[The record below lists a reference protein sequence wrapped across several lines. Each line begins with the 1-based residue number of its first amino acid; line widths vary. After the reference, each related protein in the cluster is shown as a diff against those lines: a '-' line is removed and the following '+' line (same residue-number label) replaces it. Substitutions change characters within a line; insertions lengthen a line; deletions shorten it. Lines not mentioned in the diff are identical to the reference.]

1 MNFTRPK
8 ASQPET
14 VPVDLTIDNDGF
26 NRSISRPDSIEPPPI
41 PEPGLDEPIQAEP
54 SLGSNLL
61 GFSRYLLNLYGGLIT
76 AFVAF
81 YVLADYTSYSVAEQR
96 PGQLIISNTMTQLW
110 TACFRLVFILGAS
123 LGLLRL
129 IWPDLFRFFR
139 PGHARPGTEGPDMM
153 TTIKLELTSF
163 QRLCVFLLA
172 FFGLCFLFIQ
182 LLSVNLPQTVSV
194 GR

>member
-8 ASQPET
+8 ASQPVIDPADST
-14 VPVDLTIDNDGF
+14 PSDRRAVDPIQAG
-26 NRSISRPDSIEPPPI
+26 PI
-41 PEPGLDEPIQAEP
+41 PEPGLDRDEYVPTQDKP
-54 SLGSNLL
+54 SLGRKVLDR
-61 GFSRYLLNLYGGLIT
+61 SRYLLSLYGGLVG
-76 AFVAF
+76 AFLVF
-81 YVLADYTSYSVAEQR
+81 YALADYTAYTVAEQR

-110 TACFRLVFILGAS
+110 TACFRMAFILAAS

-129 IWPDLFRFFR
+129 FWPELFRFFR
-139 PGHARPGTEGPDMM
+139 PGTDGPDMM
-153 TTIKLELTSF
+153 TTIKYELTSF